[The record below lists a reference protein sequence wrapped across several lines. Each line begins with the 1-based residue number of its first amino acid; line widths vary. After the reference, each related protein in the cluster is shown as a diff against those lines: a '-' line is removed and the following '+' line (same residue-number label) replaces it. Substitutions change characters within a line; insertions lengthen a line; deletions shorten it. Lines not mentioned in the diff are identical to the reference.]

1 MNNNGLMSK
10 IYKQLNK
17 KRKKSS
23 IFKKWAKDLKRH
35 FSKEDIQMTRKY
47 MKGCLPSL
55 VFREMQVK
63 TAMRYH
69 IIPVTMAIIEM
80 SANSKC

>member
-47 MKGCLPSL
+47 MKRCLPSL

-63 TAMRYH
+63 TAMRYY